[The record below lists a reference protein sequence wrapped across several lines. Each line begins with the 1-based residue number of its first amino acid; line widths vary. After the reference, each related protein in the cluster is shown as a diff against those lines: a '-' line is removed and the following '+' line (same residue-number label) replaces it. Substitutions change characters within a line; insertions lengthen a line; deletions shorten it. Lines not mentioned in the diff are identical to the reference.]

1 MAEKTTLIT
10 LLIDGMHCGGCVR
23 RVKKAIE
30 SVPDT
35 RLDAV
40 EVEVG
45 RAEIRIAQAVDANG
59 NANGNANANATTVG
73 EASGLEATFVREI
86 EALGFTARPA

>member
-1 MAEKTTLIT
+1 MSFN
-10 LLIDGMHCGGCVR
+10 LLIDGMHCSGCVR

-30 SVPDT
+30 SVPGV

-45 RAEIRIAQAVDANG
+45 RADIHAAANTS
-59 NANGNANANATTVG
+59 TTGGPEVTAP
-73 EASGLEATFVREI
+73 ELEAAFIQAI
-86 EALGFTARPA
+86 EALGFKAQSA

>member
-45 RAEIRIAQAVDANG
+45 RAEIRIAPAG
-59 NANGNANANATTVG
+59 GTNATTVD
-73 EASGLEATFVREI
+73 EAPGLEATFIRAI